1 MSAVANVTIT
11 TDVVITD
18 FVTYCPEPTSLVV
31 NNKTITVVEPTTITI
46 LGPCTI
52 PTTIVGPSEEPSKT
66 KAEESKTPAPEVTE
80 IENGAN
86 KAVAGAFAG
95 VAAVAAAL
103 L

>member
-1 MSAVANVTIT
+1 MSVANVTIT
-11 TDVVITD
+11 TDVVVTD

-31 NNKTITVVEPTTITI
+31 NNKTITVHEPTTITI

-52 PTTIVGPSEEPSKT
+52 PTTIVGPETTSKT
-66 KAEESKTPAPEVTE
+66 ESPQVTE
-80 IENGAN
+80 SQIENGAN